1 MNDFNQNKD
10 MMLGYTVNEKYP
22 NIYCFSTTRHGGVS
36 QGNYASM
43 NCTQYTG
50 DNIRHI
56 QQNQELLRSRLPQGV
71 QELIIP
77 FQTHSTNVLPIDK
90 NFLRL
95 TPEERTEKLQ
105 QTDALI
111 TDEPGICI
119 CISTADCIPLLLYDT
134 KQQVTAAI
142 HAGWKGTAAKI
153 VPKTIGEMTKQYG
166 TCAADIVAC
175 VGPGISV
182 DAYEVGNEVITFF
195 EKAGLDPA
203 QIAVW
208 HRQKKKYHLN
218 LPLANKI
225 QLQDAGVLADNI
237 YDCGICTYQHCEDF
251 FSARRLGIHSGRI
264 LSGIIIQK
272 KGTNHV

>member
-43 NCTQYTG
+43 NCTIYTG

-56 QQNQELLRSRLPQGV
+56 RQNQELLRSRLPQGV

-195 EKAGLDPA
+195 EKAGLDPT

-225 QLQDAGVLADNI
+225 QLQDTGVLADNI